1 MIRRP
6 TRSTRTDTLFPYTT
20 RFRSVG
26 LRHEFAGLHE
36 RGFHGFGSFLEMIL
50 QPRVPAARAGQ
61 RPVLARND
69 PLDIFVTQRQCT
81 WPVAAAECRKK
92 ILHDLD
98 ILLGAHRNPC
108 TSSRIRSP
116 DTIRPWFKNAR
127 IRAGPH

>member
-1 MIRRP
+1 
-6 TRSTRTDTLFPYTT
+6 
-20 RFRSVG
+20 
-26 LRHEFAGLHE
+26 
-36 RGFHGFGSFLEMIL
+36 MIL

-127 IRAGPH
+127 IRAVPHFVRPNRKTVVKGKR

>member
-1 MIRRP
+1 MIR
-6 TRSTRTDTLFPYTT
+6 
-20 RFRSVG
+20 
-26 LRHEFAGLHE
+26 
-36 RGFHGFGSFLEMIL
+36 

-116 DTIRPWFKNAR
+116 DTIRPEERRVGKECVSTCRSRWSPDYYKKKTAR
-127 IRAGPH
+127 ITQK